1 MAELPNVRLTLS
13 NKPENVLLVRELL
26 SGVGESIELDGGDLN
41 DVRTAVTEACN
52 NVVLHA
58 YGGREGLLEVE
69 VHGKPDALEVVV
81 RDHGTG
87 IQPRIRTGEDTAL
100 GIGLSVI
107 QALVRR
113 VEFRESDGSGTEVR
127 MEFATEG
134 ANELAAAGD
143 QSPELPALESSQL
156 ASTTSFAIAPADLA
170 RTVLPRVLSVL
181 AARANFSTDRIS
193 DTQLLADALVAHAPR
208 AIGGDGVSMAVA
220 VEPSELE
227 LRIGPLDEER
237 AKRLLVDSAVD
248 GVGPVIEKLTDDH
261 CVTTVGSSEMLTLR
275 LVDRR

>member
-1 MAELPNVRLTLS
+1 MAEPPNVRLQLS
-13 NKPENVLLVRELL
+13 NRPENVLLVRELL
-26 SGVGESIELDGGDLN
+26 SGVAESIELDGGDLN

-69 VHGKPDALEVVV
+69 VHSRPDALEVVV

-87 IQPRIRTGEDTAL
+87 IHPRIRTGEDTAL

-107 QALVRR
+107 QALVQR
-113 VEFRESDGSGTEVR
+113 VEFREAQGRGTEVR

-134 ANELAAAGD
+134 AQPLHTAAGD
-143 QSPELPALESSQL
+143 GPELPALEGSQL
-156 ASTTSFAIAPADLA
+156 GTTTGVAIAPADLA

-193 DTQLLADALVAHAPR
+193 DTQLLADALVAHAPS

-220 VEPSELE
+220 VEPCELE
-227 LRIGPLDEER
+227 LRIGPLAEER
-237 AKRLLVDSAVD
+237 AQQLLVESSVD
-248 GVGPVIEKLTDDH
+248 GVGPVIEKLTDH
-261 CVTTVGSSEMLTLR
+261 HAVTSVGTTEMLTLR
-275 LVDRR
+275 LLDRR